1 MENTIEQF
9 RQYIMSADFTKEQKK
24 RLLFH
29 LVDVADYILELQA
42 KGAIYMKE
50 LMVLK
55 DD

>member
-1 MENTIEQF
+1 MQNTIEQF
-9 RQYIMSADFTKEQKK
+9 RQYIMSEDFTKEQKK

-29 LVDVADYILELQA
+29 LVDVADYLLELQA
-42 KGAIYMKE
+42 REISYMKD